1 MTLYGNES
9 LKYSTVSNAFIF
21 TIYSPVFLSNQ
32 ERGVNWDFFDK
43 VFKTFNMAIYFI
55 AIVYF
60 LFAVT
65 IAVMYDSYRSI
76 TIMKGD
82 PLDAVEKETGRPKT
96 TKQKLKN

>member
-21 TIYSPVFLSNQ
+21 TIYSPVFLSSGEDVSNH
-32 ERGVNWDFFDK
+32 DIFDII
-43 VFKTFNMAIYFI
+43 FKGFNMVMYFI
-55 AIVYF
+55 FIVYM

-65 IAVMYDSYRSI
+65 IALMADSYRSI

-82 PLDAVEKETGRPKT
+82 PLDS
-96 TKQKLKN
+96 